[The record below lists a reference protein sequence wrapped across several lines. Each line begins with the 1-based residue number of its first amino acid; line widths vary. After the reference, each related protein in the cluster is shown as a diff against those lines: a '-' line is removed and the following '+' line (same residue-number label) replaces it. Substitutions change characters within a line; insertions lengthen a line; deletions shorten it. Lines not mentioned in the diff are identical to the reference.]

1 MDSSSVLCIRNFNV
15 TIMNIKQNEKRN
27 VAQRY
32 VDLLTNSGFKALF
45 GDEANK
51 DVVMLIINEFLP
63 SHRKVKEIT
72 YMPTE
77 QQGPVV
83 DSSKE
88 CHYDFMCR
96 SEDGTMFI
104 VEMQR
109 YYERN
114 WFKRCVTYA
123 SRAYDRQNRRG
134 ADYDVPPVYLIGLM
148 GARID
153 HPDADFW
160 KDRYISEYTF
170 REISCGDLLAE
181 TIFIIFAELAD
192 FNKQLEEC
200 ETSQDRMLYILKN
213 AGRLSDR
220 PAWLQNE
227 IYARLFAACDIALFT
242 EDKRIIYETEM
253 YDEKRILG
261 ERQGCYDAGHK
272 EGLEQGR
279 TEMLLRMIESGMS
292 VEQIAQITRLA
303 PDEIET
309 LIKRHD

>member
-1 MDSSSVLCIRNFNV
+1 MSFVSVKSYNV
-15 TIMNIKQNEKRN
+15 DKDMNQKQKRTL
-27 VAQRY
+27 AQRY

-45 GDEANK
+45 GDESNK
-51 DVVMLIINEFLP
+51 DVVMMIINEFLP
-63 SHRKVKEIT
+63 PHRKVTEIF

-77 QQGPVV
+77 HQGPVI

-88 CHYDFMCR
+88 CHYDFMCHTP
-96 SEDGTMFI
+96 DGTKFI

-109 YYERN
+109 YYERH

-123 SRAYDRQNRRG
+123 SRAYDKQNKRG
-134 ADYDVPPVYLIGLM
+134 EDYDVPPVYLIGLM
-148 GARID
+148 GVRID
-153 HPDADFW
+153 HPDVDFW
-160 KDRYISEYTF
+160 KNRYISEYTF

-192 FNKQLEEC
+192 FNKQVEEC

-213 AGRLSDR
+213 VGRLKDR
-220 PAWLQNE
+220 PAWLQDE
-227 IYARLFAACDIALFT
+227 IYTRLFEACEISQFT
-242 EDKRIIYETEM
+242 EDKRIIYEQEM
-253 YDEKRILG
+253 SDEKRILA

-279 TEMLLRMIESGMS
+279 TEMILRMIESGMS